1 MCTCP
6 YLNDMTGHIPD
17 TYIPHIIYHNINIHY
32 CTNMMYLVENVE
44 VICIAMITMYSMLL
58 YFNSLNGEFVMD
70 DTVAVVKNDDLR
82 SELTTWKEL
91 FENDYWGTNVSAEES
106 HKSYRPFT
114 VMTFRLNYYYG
125 ELEPFGYHIYENDA
139 YHQHCNSTN
148 MIHGHLLFLL
158 LLYYSNILNIRLSKI
173 ILR

>member
-32 CTNMMYLVENVE
+32 CTNMMYLVKNVE
-44 VICIAMITMYSMLL
+44 VICVAMITMYSMLL

-125 ELEPFGYHIYENDA
+125 ELEPFGYHIVNVFL
-139 YHQHCNSTN
+139 
-148 MIHGHLLFLL
+148 HGMNLLI
-158 LLYYSNILNIRLSKI
+158 Y
-173 ILR
+173 

>member
-1 MCTCP
+1 M
-6 YLNDMTGHIPD
+6 D
-17 TYIPHIIYHNINIHY
+17 
-32 CTNMMYLVENVE
+32 VE

-70 DTVAVVKNDDLR
+70 DTVAVVTNDDLR

-114 VMTFRLNYYYG
+114 VMTYRVQTRYVTYR
-125 ELEPFGYHIYENDA
+125 I
-139 YHQHCNSTN
+139 
-148 MIHGHLLFLL
+148 
-158 LLYYSNILNIRLSKI
+158 K
-173 ILR
+173 